1 MLKKVFASSLLRFA
15 AFALKKRSEYNG
27 LIMSENR
34 PLSIFSVALRSFVK
48 TFMGVIGIVIGLF
61 LVLLLLTF
69 DTKGDEEINKTA
81 KLKVLPNLQGKR
93 STLDE
98 SSPVILELAISGVI
112 GEKSLDRETIA
123 ELLQESKEGDLKD
136 KRVKALLLTINSP
149 GGGSVDSDGIYRA
162 IMRYKEEMKIPVIA
176 FIDGMAA
183 SGGFYIAAAADE
195 IWTTQPSMI
204 GSIGTLIP
212 TQFNVAK
219 PMETL
224 GFESITYTAG
234 KDKDILNPYRP
245 WGKAD
250 KESLQPIVD
259 AHYEDF
265 VNIVVAARPHLSKE
279 KLINDYGAQI
289 FAAHKALELGYVDV
303 VGKDKHAALRTLAE
317 KAGLDPEKVYVVTLE
332 KKNWVKEL
340 FNTESKTITDL
351 FLESFGI
358 IPPSSRLSRQTLWLW
373 TP

>member
-1 MLKKVFASSLLRFA
+1 
-15 AFALKKRSEYNG
+15 
-27 LIMSENR
+27 MSENR

-93 STLDE
+93 SVLDE
-98 SSPVILELAISGVI
+98 SSPVILELVINGVI
-112 GEKSLDRETIA
+112 GEKNLDRESIA

-136 KRVKALLLTINSP
+136 KRVKALLLHINSP

-176 FIDGMAA
+176 FVDGMAA

-195 IWTTQPSMI
+195 IWATQPSII

-224 GFESITYTAG
+224 GLESITYTAG

-265 VNIVVAARPHLSKE
+265 VNIVTTARPRLLKE
-279 KLINDYGAQI
+279 KLINDYGAQVY
-289 FAAHKALELGYVDV
+289 AAHQALDLGYLDV
-303 VGKDKHAALRTLAE
+303 VGKDKHSALRALAE
-317 KAGLDPEKVYVVTLE
+317 KAGLDPEKVYVVSLE

-340 FNTESKTITDL
+340 FNTESKSITDL